1 MDIKDASS
9 EKILLKTKMNT
20 LTKEA
25 GKEFRLV
32 LRTVDK
38 PGFKLEAVVWT

>member
-9 EKILLKTKMNT
+9 EKILLRAKMNT

-25 GKEFRLV
+25 GKEFGLL
-32 LRTVDK
+32 LRTVEK
-38 PGFKLEAVVWT
+38 PGFKLETMVWT